1 MAAEPGQVLGP
12 PVIDRE
18 AIAERVTE
26 LAQAIDEGG
35 GPLVLV
41 ASLHGASVFAADLSR
56 ALRTAHVLDFVAV
69 SRFRPGAAGAR
80 LVKDL
85 DHPVTGTRVVLVWD
99 VVDTGL
105 SLRFVLDRLQER
117 GPRSLEVC
125 TLLDRPH
132 RRLGRDLPIRHAGF
146 EVPDELFVGY
156 GLDPRGR
163 WRGLPDIHA
172 LPAG

>member
-1 MAAEPGQVLGP
+1 
-12 PVIDRE
+12 
-18 AIAERVTE
+18 
-26 LAQAIDEGG
+26 
-35 GPLVLV
+35 
-41 ASLHGASVFAADLSR
+41 
-56 ALRTAHVLDFVAV
+56 
-69 SRFRPGAAGAR
+69 
-80 LVKDL
+80 
-85 DHPVTGTRVVLVWD
+85 
-99 VVDTGL
+99 
-105 SLRFVLDRLQER
+105 
-117 GPRSLEVC
+117 VC